1 MSGIFDR
8 LQKKLEIEE
17 QAGGISPLD
26 LAALPPLLRKIMR
39 YMLRE
44 YELLYSEIGEWVNEL
59 PAAERPSQAELDSA
73 LDLLTRQFWL
83 IRRGEGQ
90 RVRYQANLRRK
101 AGSKLAQGVW
111 SALDSRIAAQAAAKK
126 DQQAQD

>member
-8 LQKKLEIEE
+8 LQKRMDIEAQSE
-17 QAGGISPLD
+17 GISPLD

-44 YELLYSEIGEWVNEL
+44 YELFYSEICEWVAEL
-59 PAAERPSQAELDSA
+59 PEDERPSQSELNQA
-73 LDLLTRQFWL
+73 LDVLSKQFWL
-83 IRRGEGQ
+83 IKRGEGE

-101 AGSKLAQGVW
+101 AGSKLAAGVW
-111 SALDSRIAAQAAAKK
+111 NVLDTKIAAASSEKK
-126 DQQAQD
+126 EPPQE

>member
-8 LQKKLEIEE
+8 LQKKMDIEAQSE
-17 QAGGISPLD
+17 GISPLD

-44 YELLYSEIGEWVNEL
+44 YELLYSEICQWVAEL
-59 PAAERPSQAELDSA
+59 PESERPSQAELDQA
-73 LDLLTRQFWL
+73 LEVLSKQFWL
-83 IRRGEGQ
+83 IKRGEGE

-101 AGSKLAQGVW
+101 GGSKLAAGVW
-111 SALDSRIAAQAAAKK
+111 NVLDTKIAAATNSEKK
-126 DQQAQD
+126 EIPPE